1 MSEANSRVLSS
12 SDFHALAQEVL
23 GRGGSFRFQ
32 AGGSSMHPFIRGGDV
47 LLVEPVAPARLRPGE
62 IIFYHRGG
70 TSHMVHRLVR
80 RVEKDGRLMFIAQG
94 DNVVGADAPILA
106 EQVLGMVV
114 EIQRDGRRMRLGTGL
129 GRLLNLSVYRL
140 APWRPWHRSWVIR
153 LGRMPWRCVQ
163 RFTWRKT

>member
-1 MSEANSRVLSS
+1 MPEVSSKVLGS

-32 AGGSSMHPFIRGGDV
+32 AGGSSMYPFIRGGDV
-47 LLVEPVAPARLRPGE
+47 LLVESVAPARLRPGE

-80 RVEKDGRLMFIAQG
+80 RVEKDGRLIFIAQG
-94 DNVVGADAPILA
+94 DNLVGADAPIFA

-114 EIQRDGRRMRLGTGL
+114 EIQRHGRRMRLGRGP
-129 GRLLNLSVYRL
+129 GRLLNLTAYRL
-140 APWRPWHRSWVIR
+140 APWRFWRRPWLIR
-153 LGRMPWRCVQ
+153 LGRLPWRCVQ
-163 RFTWRKT
+163 GLVWRKA